1 MAEKKTKKPVSRAGE
16 RPETPL
22 PIGRPSASRHRNAIL
37 YGDSGAGKTWL
48 MGTALECEETNPV
61 LFIDVDSGM
70 ATLEGKEIDVM
81 RPHSWKEIQKIYE
94 FLLNDNTYYKCVVID
109 SLSEVQKKFS
119 MGAILGEIA
128 EGSDHYNDLGSTPV
142 PTRQDWM
149 KTGDQMR
156 KLIRAFRDLAYLPDE
171 NRRVHVF
178 MIALEKYDEKK
189 HLVCPSLPGALGIE
203 CGAFVDLL
211 ARLSRQNA
219 VEEGED
225 GLETTAIHR
234 YLLTDD
240 YINEDGTRYM
250 AKDRSGKIGS
260 LWDPTISAI
269 MEAYN
274 S

>member
-1 MAEKKTKKPVSRAGE
+1 MAEKKTKKVVSPSRE
-16 RPETPL
+16 RPEMPL
-22 PIGRPSASRHRNAIL
+22 PVGRPAASRHRNAIL
-37 YGDSGAGKTWL
+37 YGDSGSGKTWL
-48 MGTALECEETNPV
+48 MGTALECEETSPV

-70 ATLEGKEIDVM
+70 ATLEGKDIDVM
-81 RPHSWKEIQKIYE
+81 RPRSWKDIQKIYE

-109 SLSEVQKKFS
+109 SLSEVQRKFS

-128 EGSDHYNDLGSTPV
+128 EDADHYNDLGSTPI

-149 KTGDQMR
+149 KTSDQMR

-171 NRRVHVF
+171 SRRVHVF

-189 HLVCPSLPGALGIE
+189 HLVCPQLPGALGIE

-219 VEEGED
+219 TEKGED
-225 GLETTAIHR
+225 GLETVGVHR

-260 LWDPTISAI
+260 IWDPTGSAI
-269 MEAYN
+269 MEAY
-274 S
+274 SS